1 MFKSPDGQELVARR
15 RSAATLRSRKVEPRT
30 KFTNFDY
37 HIRVH
42 TSDSPFTADWFV
54 VSLRWLTLLGLTI
67 SLSLSGRLLAP
78 ANLLLVGLA
87 VWNIGL
93 SLMAG
98 LNYRL
103 ARHREISL
111 GVDLLVTGLYFVLA
125 HGFYNPTA
133 WVGILPLLSAA
144 LYFELPGA
152 LIAGGLVALTQV
164 GVTLLQPH
172 RAGALLFSGIAAV
185 ITLLLAAAFGYLS
198 TQLIKIIRQTRQAQL
213 DAQQKKLHMENERLR
228 TIYSLTTTLAAT
240 LNYQRV
246 LDSALDIS
254 LKALNPDPDTEWDDR
269 LVSAVLLFS
278 KQDTLEVGSAR
289 RFTPAD
295 MRVVL
300 SGREGVVSQALDE
313 DKPVLLKEIRRDPEL
328 ARIIALANCKEVYC
342 FPLRSGFNAYGVFV
356 FGHPDPDYFTPER
369 REILNI
375 LSRQA
380 VIAIQT
386 PRLYEDLVDERD
398 RMVEVQEEARKKL
411 ARDLHDGPT
420 QSVSAIAMRV
430 NMARRMLENDPQATS
445 EELGRIEELTRR
457 TTKEIRHMLFTLR
470 PLVLESQGLTAALE
484 AMASKTKEVYGQNVL
499 VKVDESTLPNLEM
512 GKQGVIFYI
521 VEEAV
526 NNARKHA
533 KAEHIWVN
541 LHPLDQ
547 GIALLEVQDDGVG
560 FDVAAVNRAY
570 DQRGSLGMVNLR
582 ERTELVNGVL
592 NLQSTPGRGTR
603 VQVFIPLTEEASDRL
618 HQSAGMR

>member
-1 MFKSPDGQELVARR
+1 
-15 RSAATLRSRKVEPRT
+15 
-30 KFTNFDY
+30 
-37 HIRVH
+37 VH

-67 SLSLSGRLLAP
+67 SLSISGRLVAP

-103 ARHREISL
+103 VRHREISL
-111 GVDLLVTGLYFVLA
+111 GVDLLVTGLYFALA
-125 HGFYNPTA
+125 GGFSNPAA

-144 LYFELPGA
+144 LYFELAGA
-152 LIAGGLVALTQV
+152 LIVGLLVALTQL
-164 GVTLLQPH
+164 GVTLLQAH
-172 RAGALLFSGIAAV
+172 RPGAVLFAGIAAV
-185 ITLLLAAAFGYLS
+185 LTLLLAAAFGDIS
-198 TQLIKIIRQTRQAQL
+198 TRLIKIIRKTRQEQL
-213 DAQQKKLHMENERLR
+213 EAQQKKQHRENERLR
-228 TIYSLTTTLAAT
+228 AIYSLTTTLAAT

-254 LKALNPDPDTEWDDR
+254 LKALNPDPETEWDDR

-278 KQDTLEVGSAR
+278 KQEALEVGSAR

-300 SGREGVVSQALDE
+300 GGRVGAISQALDE
-313 DKPVLLKEIRRDPEL
+313 DKPVLLKEVRRDPEL
-328 ARIIALANCKEVYC
+328 ARIIALLNCKEVYC

-356 FGHPDPDYFTPER
+356 FGHPEPNYFTPQR
-369 REILNI
+369 LEILNI

-380 VIAIQT
+380 VIAIQNA
-386 PRLYEDLVDERD
+386 RLYQDLVEERD
-398 RMVEVQEEARKKL
+398 RMIEVQEEARKKL

-430 NMARRMLENDPQATS
+430 NMARRMLENDPQATG

-526 NNARKHA
+526 TNARKHA
-533 KAEHIWVN
+533 KEEHIWVN
-541 LHPLDQ
+541 LRPLDQ

-560 FDVAAVNRAY
+560 FDVNAVNRAY

-592 NLQSTPGRGTR
+592 NIQSTPGRGTR
-603 VQVFIPLTEEASDRL
+603 VQVFIPLTEEAADRL
-618 HQSAGMR
+618 HQSAGVR